1 MAAFEAVGDHAGV
14 EAKEG
19 GVKGED
25 ALDVGEHE
33 VGGCGAVLG
42 GIGM

>member
-1 MAAFEAVGDHAGV
+1 MAAFEAVGDHAGI

-19 GVKGED
+19 GVESED
-25 ALDVGEHE
+25 ALDVGEHK
-33 VGGCGAVLG
+33 VGGRGVVLS